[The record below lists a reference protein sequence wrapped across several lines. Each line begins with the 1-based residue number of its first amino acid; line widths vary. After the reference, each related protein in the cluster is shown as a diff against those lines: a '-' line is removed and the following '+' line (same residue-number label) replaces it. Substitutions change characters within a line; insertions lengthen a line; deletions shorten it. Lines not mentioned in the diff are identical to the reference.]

1 MVFDHLPWFTLTS
14 TRVLVVQQDVIMIVL
29 ELATGGELFDFMM
42 YTGSFPESTCGVA
55 HAMTCTR
62 QAHPVTYP
70 LSNRPRVLPAIDCR
84 HAPLPR
90 KGHLPPRPEA
100 GEPVAVRRF

>member
-42 YTGSFPESTCGVA
+42 YTGSFPESTCGVGA
-55 HAMTCTR
+55 WHDLHT
-62 QAHPVTYP
+62 PSSP
-70 LSNRPRVLPAIDCR
+70 SD
-84 HAPLPR
+84 
-90 KGHLPPRPEA
+90 LPPQQSAARTSSN
-100 GEPVAVRRF
+100 

>member
-42 YTGSFPESTCGVA
+42 YTGSFPESTCGVGA
-55 HAMTCTR
+55 
-62 QAHPVTYP
+62 
-70 LSNRPRVLPAIDCR
+70 
-84 HAPLPR
+84 
-90 KGHLPPRPEA
+90 
-100 GEPVAVRRF
+100 